1 MFIYTHLSRW
11 KIKRYSIQW
20 FIYCVVCWDFSNIG
34 VCYKREP
41 SLVIIVAL
49 QKLKIKSL
57 QTPTHDT
64 YLKGTYLNRDEFVQR
79 TQPTPR
85 DFSSASQHSHLLF
98 KDKCKNIFILSDVK
112 KYLLKTIFLGWT
124 KIYTYTSQ
132 EAYKAAAIYYASI
145 VAWRTEVIHC
155 IARLWGPPC
164 LRRGPSEAPTV
175 CVCVW
180 RRSRMSGPAT
190 DINCRAQSLSRWRA
204 RAAGRSSA
212 GRTSNTGHRRPR
224 SGGAGPG
231 TQGLG
236 VREQSTPTTTGL
248 SNLWMYAAI
257 LYCVCLSIKCVC

>member
-11 KIKRYSIQW
+11 KIKRNSIQW

-85 DFSSASQHSHLLF
+85 DFSSALQHSHLLF

-132 EAYKAAAIYYASI
+132 EGYKAAAIYYASI

-175 CVCVW
+175 CVCV
-180 RRSRMSGPAT
+180 
-190 DINCRAQSLSRWRA
+190 CE
-204 RAAGRSSA
+204 
-212 GRTSNTGHRRPR
+212 
-224 SGGAGPG
+224 GGAACPALPP
-231 TQGLG
+231 T
-236 VREQSTPTTTGL
+236 STVEL
-248 SNLWMYAAI
+248 K
-257 LYCVCLSIKCVC
+257 VCLVEEHGPRGDLPPGELQTQVIADLVQVVQDLEHKALVWIDPHHYWTIKPLDVCCYTVLCVFIY

>member
-1 MFIYTHLSRW
+1 MFIFAHLSRW

-175 CVCVW
+175 CVCVCVKEEPHVRPCHRHQLSSSKSVSLKSTGRGEIF
-180 RRSRMSGPAT
+180 RRE
-190 DINCRAQSLSRWRA
+190 NFKH
-204 RAAGRSSA
+204 RSSPTSFRWC
-212 GRTSNTGHRRPR
+212 RTWNTRPWC
-224 SGGAGPG
+224 
-231 TQGLG
+231 
-236 VREQSTPTTTGL
+236 ESTPTTTGL